1 MAGNPCAH
9 EGFREYVAAF
19 VPQLVYYEYRL
30 LTTEEVETARSKYLL
45 VLSSLMI
52 FLSL

>member
-30 LTTEEVETARSKYLL
+30 LTAEEVETARSKYLL
-45 VLSSLMI
+45 VIIISNF
-52 FLSL
+52 FLV